1 MKFSELTT
9 MRVGGSIADAIEA
22 TTATEAKEAYERLIR
37 SDEEFVVLGGG
48 SNTVA
53 SDEGYSGSALLMRT
67 RGIETRSDD
76 DGAVTL
82 HVQAGEDWDS
92 LVAVAVDNGWSGIEA
107 MSGIPGSVGAAPI
120 QNIGAYGQELASV
133 LVAIDFFDAETLQT
147 RRLERDELGLAYR
160 YSKIKGRELRGLVL
174 AVELRLAESPESQ
187 PIAYEQLAGALDAE
201 LGDRRPLTE
210 VREAVLQ
217 LRASKGMVLSEDPDS
232 VSAGSFFTN
241 PIVSTKFARDFPES
255 APRFAA
261 DPVTLDSGERVETVK
276 LSAAWLIE
284 NAGIGRGFSLGHSR
298 AAISSKHT
306 LAITNTGGATGEEIA
321 ELARFVQARVENA
334 FGVYLVNEPV
344 LVALEL

>member
-1 MKFSELTT
+1 MRFAELTT
-9 MRVGGSIADAIEA
+9 IRVGGEIAETIEA
-22 TTATEAKEAYERLIR
+22 TTVDDATGAYRQLIR
-37 SDEEFVVLGGG
+37 ADEDFIVLGGG

-53 SDEGYSGSALLMRT
+53 SDDRYSGTALLMRT
-67 RGIETRSDD
+67 RGIETSVD
-76 DGAVTL
+76 DGAVKL
-82 HVQAGEDWDS
+82 RVQAGEEWDA
-92 LVAVAVDNGWSGIEA
+92 LVAKAVESGWSGIEA
-107 MSGIPGSVGAAPI
+107 MAGIPGSVGAAPI

-133 LVAIDFFDAETLQT
+133 LVAIDFLDAETLEV

-174 AVELRLAESPESQ
+174 AVELRLQVTGESQ
-187 PIAYEQLAGALDAE
+187 PVAYTQLADALGAE
-201 LGDRRPLTE
+201 LGDRRPLAE
-210 VREAVLQ
+210 VRDAVLQ

-241 PIVSTKFARDFPES
+241 PVVSVKFARDLPKD
-255 APRFAA
+255 APRFPAGT
-261 DPVTLDSGERVETVK
+261 VTLDSGELVETVK

-284 NAGIGRGFSLGHSR
+284 KAGIGRGFSLGHSR

-334 FGVYLVNEPV
+334 LGVYLVNEPV
-344 LVALEL
+344 LVGLQL